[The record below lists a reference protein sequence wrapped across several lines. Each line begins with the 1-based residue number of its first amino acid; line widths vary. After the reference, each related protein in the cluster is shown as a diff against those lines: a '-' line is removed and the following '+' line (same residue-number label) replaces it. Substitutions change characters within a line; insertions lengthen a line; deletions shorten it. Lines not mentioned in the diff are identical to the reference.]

1 MVDGNVASAD
11 QFAETRELILERMK
25 KICRLA
31 VNEEVSPRM
40 DLYKVP
46 DGIEKLMFSNQHIA
60 KMEDR
65 PCDVL
70 MPKEEN
76 ARVKQLETK
85 ERYAYDKDGKLFSK
99 NKIYQLRD
107 GLFEAIIDKFY
118 EDPTLVAY
126 GEDNRDWGGAYAVYR
141 GLTEAIPYHRFF
153 NAPISESAIVG
164 SAVGY
169 AMCGGRVIAEIMY
182 CDFIGCC
189 GDELFNQLAKWQSMS
204 AGILKMPVVIRVS
217 VGSKYGAQ
225 HSQDWSSLLSLIH
238 IFKKVL
244 DGTQPSLRQTPPSAR
259 FSIKSTDRPAW
270 PARSAARYPAGP
282 PPITIKS

>member
-1 MVDGNVASAD
+1 MASAD
-11 QFAETRELILERMK
+11 KFAETREMILERMK

-153 NAPISESAIVG
+153 NAPISE
-164 SAVGY
+164 
-169 AMCGGRVIAEIMY
+169 
-182 CDFIGCC
+182 
-189 GDELFNQLAKWQSMS
+189 
-204 AGILKMPVVIRVS
+204 
-217 VGSKYGAQ
+217 
-225 HSQDWSSLLSLIH
+225 
-238 IFKKVL
+238 
-244 DGTQPSLRQTPPSAR
+244 
-259 FSIKSTDRPAW
+259 
-270 PARSAARYPAGP
+270 
-282 PPITIKS
+282 